1 MQQGVFFGV
10 RSGVVAWQRHLDNLL
25 GDDGLLLCSRGVFF
39 GVHSGPV
46 AWQRHLDNL
55 KRFLWGPFW
64 GCCWPAAQQ
73 WGGIFFGVRSEG
85 I

>member
-1 MQQGVFFGV
+1 VAAQNISYKKSESGWLGLFVCLFVCVLQLLCSGGVFFGV
-10 RSGVVAWQRHLDNLL
+10 RSGD
-25 GDDGLLLCSRGVFF
+25 
-39 GVHSGPV
+39 V

-64 GCCWPAAQQ
+64 GFCWAAAQQ